1 MMRFYKLASS
11 SDVDPARRMCEVL
24 SPLQRPGE
32 DDHRTAPPNT
42 ERSQMLPPETR
53 GSDGKRLGDDDHD
66 FT

>member
-24 SPLQRPGE
+24 SRSNDQVRMT
-32 DDHRTAPPNT
+32 HRTAPPNT
-42 ERSQMLPPETR
+42 ERSQVLPPETR
-53 GSDGKRLGDDDHD
+53 GSDGSRLGDDDHD